1 MGLRLS
7 SYSNESLKRSNVK
20 LQAQNVSNF
29 NGSALKW
36 HTWKKKTRAAIGTA
50 GMLRVID
57 DREYSKKNPVDNETV
72 FHLLQVATSDGNAAH
87 LVNKFEEERDRF
99 AALEELTQ
107 WYFRRKNSTGAETPT
122 KLRTI

>member
-1 MGLRLS
+1 MGLKFS

-20 LQAQNVSNF
+20 LQAQNVADF

-36 HTWKKKTRAAIGTA
+36 HTWKKKTRAVIGTA

-57 DREYSKKNPVDNETV
+57 SREYSKKNPVDNETV

-87 LVNKFEEERDRF
+87 LVDKFEEERDGF
-99 AALEELTQ
+99 AAFEELTQ
-107 WYFRRKNSTGAETPT
+107 
-122 KLRTI
+122 